1 MGKVYRTKSA
11 EETEALGEALGR
23 RLVSGDLVL
32 LYGDLGTGK
41 TTFVKGLARG
51 LGVPEETYVVSPSLA
66 LINEYEGRVPLY
78 HVDLYRLSPEEVE
91 DLGLWDL
98 LSRGVM
104 VVEWAE
110 RLEDAPPPRFRV
122 HFVYLSADERE
133 IRLEGEMDDDKIQPL
148 RKGPDRDGVPPS
160 PESGAEDL

>member
-1 MGKVYRTKSA
+1 MSRIYRTGNA

-23 RLVSGDLVL
+23 LLKPGDLVL
-32 LYGDLGTGK
+32 LYGDLGAGK

-51 LGVPEETYVVSPSLA
+51 LGVPEETYVVSPSFA

-91 DLGLWDL
+91 DLGLWEL
-98 LSRGVM
+98 LPRGIM

-110 RLEDAPPPRFRV
+110 RLEGAPPPRFRIY
-122 HFVYLSADERE
+122 FTYTAETERE
-133 IRLEGEMDDDKIQPL
+133 IRLEGETDDGRIPPL
-148 RKGPDRDGVPPS
+148 PKGPHKGEEPPS
-160 PESGAEDL
+160 PEYAEEVS